1 METPCLCPS
10 EGYKYGG
17 QKLSKTCVIESC
29 YKKPVVFL
37 EHVNIYMSS
46 YSHTRTVQIAK
57 SQRISHFFNLRDSIL
72 GLNFNIV
79 SRKRLEIQPCFMTR

>member
-1 METPCLCPS
+1 
-10 EGYKYGG
+10 
-17 QKLSKTCVIESC
+17 
-29 YKKPVVFL
+29 
-37 EHVNIYMSS
+37 MSS

-79 SRKRLEIQPCFMTR
+79 SRKRLEIQPCLMQDEKPYQTENLLKR